1 MTSFV
6 VSLCPSVLIKW
17 RVWVGGSY
25 SIAFL
30 QREPSRRFSAFFKY
44 AASRSFSNKLVPK
57 FSQPVHSRETVN
69 VGFVKMSSETPMDV
83 ESPHVENTHTEL
95 L

>member
-6 VSLCPSVLIKW
+6 ISLCQSVLIKW

-30 QREPSRRFSAFFKY
+30 QREPSRRSSAFFKY
-44 AASRSFSNKLVPK
+44 AASRSFSNKLVPQ

-69 VGFVKMSSETPMDV
+69 VGIVKMSSEAPMDV

>member
-6 VSLCPSVLIKW
+6 VSLCQSVLIKW

-25 SIAFL
+25 SIAFR

-44 AASRSFSNKLVPK
+44 AASRSFSNKLVPQ